1 MGSTSHKPSP
11 TRLLTLQERLHCQ
24 DRTIRNTQMFSQQ
37 PAKGWCCDWGFHQ
50 GNLPVH
56 KAVISQ
62 QEALGISTIHQC
74 CLFQPTQPLL
84 MKYQGHCYP
93 FCCRT
98 THANMHSLSVQLS
111 TCPTAQLW
119 QTTTSAVWNLCF
131 MSHMWKLNRSK
142 AYGQGYY
149 SFRSLNI
156 MWVCPLQSPEF
167 STFTLDRPSIEQLY
181 TFSCLKMPCQHSRP
195 VHFAAGGLTVPG
207 WVKLLQ
213 AATIVLRVPR
223 TVSL

>member
-1 MGSTSHKPSP
+1 
-11 TRLLTLQERLHCQ
+11 
-24 DRTIRNTQMFSQQ
+24 
-37 PAKGWCCDWGFHQ
+37 
-50 GNLPVH
+50 
-56 KAVISQ
+56 
-62 QEALGISTIHQC
+62 
-74 CLFQPTQPLL
+74 

-93 FCCRT
+93 FTCRT

-131 MSHMWKLNRSK
+131 KSHMWKLNRSK

-181 TFSCLKMPCQHSRP
+181 TFLFEDVMSTQPTCSLCSWWPYSTWLSEAAASSNHCLASAENCFPLMPREAMKVALEGIFYGP
-195 VHFAAGGLTVPG
+195 HFQNQLAQWSSWAVTLY
-207 WVKLLQ
+207 LLRAWQ
-213 AATIVLRVPR
+213 VPR
-223 TVSL
+223 SSHWDAA